1 MIYFINIELVYIDSY
16 DIKERVY
23 YLTIDKCIY
32 KVVIHEKENNILAE
46 ILRLKFGLI
55 AKVCTYKR
63 NDKNYY

>member
-32 KVVIHEKENNILAE
+32 KVVIHEKENNILYYDD
-46 ILRLKFGLI
+46 I
-55 AKVCTYKR
+55 
-63 NDKNYY
+63 NDNYIKWLCANK